1 MEAAIG
7 RGAYGP
13 RMPTNGELSLRLL
26 LAAALAGLLGAEREL
41 TDQPAGMRTHM
52 LLGVGAALFAI
63 ISAYGFQTV
72 VGEARNP
79 AGVHVDVSRVAA
91 QIASGVGFIGGG
103 AILKYGASIRGLTT
117 AASLWATAAIGT
129 AVGTGLALV
138 STVTTLIVLV
148 ALVGLRP
155 VREQLRR
162 HALPRQEVVIVLD
175 RDGDLTAVLDELRA
189 VGVAQP
195 SVRVERGDDERTL
208 RVTARLARKE
218 HAAASVAHALARHR
232 GVRDVDWS

>member
-1 MEAAIG
+1 
-7 RGAYGP
+7 
-13 RMPTNGELSLRLL
+13 MPSQGELSLRLL

-52 LLGVGAALFAI
+52 LLGVGAALFGI
-63 ISAYGFQTV
+63 ISAYGFETV

-117 AASLWATAAIGT
+117 AASLWVTAAIGT
-129 AVGTGLALV
+129 AVGTGLAVV
-138 STVTTLIVLV
+138 SIVTTAIVLV

-155 VREQLRR
+155 VREWLRGR
-162 HALPRQEVVIVLD
+162 AVPRRQDIVVVLD

-189 VGVAQP
+189 AGVAQP

-208 RVTARLARKE
+208 RVTARLPRKE
-218 HAAASVAHALARHR
+218 QAAGNVARALERHR

>member
-1 MEAAIG
+1 V
-7 RGAYGP
+7 
-13 RMPTNGELSLRLL
+13 PTDGDLALRLL

-41 TDQPAGMRTHM
+41 TDQPAGMRTHL

-63 ISAYGFQTV
+63 VSAYGFETV
-72 VGEARNP
+72 VGQANDP
-79 AGVHVDVSRVAA
+79 QGVHVDVSRVAA

-129 AVGTGLALV
+129 AVGVGLTLV
-138 STVTTLIVLV
+138 SLVTTAIVLL

-155 VREQLRR
+155 VREWLRHR
-162 HALPRQEVVIVLD
+162 ALPRQELVLVLD
-175 RDGDLTAVLDELRA
+175 HDADVSSVLGELHA
-189 VGVAQP
+189 LGVAAPQA
-195 SVRVERGDDERTL
+195 RIERAEGESTL
-208 RVTARLARKE
+208 RVSARLPRSVN
-218 HAAASVAHALARHR
+218 AATVAQALARLR

>member
-1 MEAAIG
+1 
-7 RGAYGP
+7 
-13 RMPTNGELSLRLL
+13 MPTQGELSLRLL
-26 LAAALAGLLGAEREL
+26 LAAGLAGLLGVEREL

-63 ISAYGFQTV
+63 VSAYGFQAV
-72 VGEARNP
+72 VSEANNP
-79 AGVHVDVSRVAA
+79 QGVHVDVSRVAA

-117 AASLWATAAIGT
+117 AASLWVTAAIGT
-129 AVGTGLALV
+129 AVGAGLAVV
-138 STVTTLIVLV
+138 STVTTVIVLV

-162 HALPRQEVVIVLD
+162 RAMPRRQDIVIVLD

-189 VGVAQP
+189 AGVVQP
-195 SVRVERGDDERTL
+195 SVRVERGDDEETL
-208 RVTARLARKE
+208 RVAARLPRKD
-218 HAAASVAHALARHR
+218 HAAASVAQALLRHR

>member
-1 MEAAIG
+1 
-7 RGAYGP
+7 
-13 RMPTNGELSLRLL
+13 MPSQGELSLRLL
-26 LAAALAGLLGAEREL
+26 LAAGLAGLLGAEREL

-63 ISAYGFQTV
+63 VSAYGFQSV
-72 VGEARNP
+72 VGEAGNP
-79 AGVHVDVSRVAA
+79 QGVHVDVSRVAA

-117 AASLWATAAIGT
+117 AASLWVTAAIGT
-129 AVGTGLALV
+129 AVGTGLAVV
-138 STVTTLIVLV
+138 STVTTVIVLL

-162 HALPRQEVVIVLD
+162 RAFARQEIVIVLD

-189 VGVAQP
+189 AGVAQP
-195 SVRVERGDDERTL
+195 SMRVERGDDEETL
-208 RVTARLARKE
+208 RISAQLPRKQQ
-218 HAAASVAHALARHR
+218 AAGSVARALERHR